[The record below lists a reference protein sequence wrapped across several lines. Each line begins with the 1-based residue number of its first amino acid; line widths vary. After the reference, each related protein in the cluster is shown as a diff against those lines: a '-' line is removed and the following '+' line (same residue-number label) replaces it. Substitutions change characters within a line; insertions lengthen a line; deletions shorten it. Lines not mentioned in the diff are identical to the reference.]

1 MNFLYLNRLY
11 KDIMNIY
18 GNKKYNNYMNSNPTY
33 NSQVNNNQNL
43 MNTNLSGNNLSND
56 HFNYQMPQAKGNLPY
71 VRLPNVNYNAVNQYY
86 KDRIKSFLYKQI

>member
-18 GNKKYNNYMNSNPTY
+18 GNKNNNNYMNNNY
-33 NSQVNNNQNL
+33 MNNNYMKNSQTNNNYV
-43 MNTNLSGNNLSND
+43 TNNHIAE
-56 HFNYQMPQAKGNLPY
+56 HFNHQMPPVKGSLPY